1 MFHAIH
7 IGFARGTRTTNRVNA
22 RQTGVQFRIPI
33 DNMIEFLNALLQL
46 RSRNTEP
53 LLRKKIVD
61 ESALGAIIPDFI
73 AVVRINLDV

>member
-1 MFHAIH
+1 
-7 IGFARGTRTTNRVNA
+7 
-22 RQTGVQFRIPI
+22 
-33 DNMIEFLNALLQL
+33 MIEFLNALLQL